1 MTIRYHITL
10 GAKTTVGGV
19 VTTAMPL
26 FSIDDVP
33 VAHEG
38 DKVAC
43 PACKSV
49 GVIQAYGP
57 RLPETTMGRKV
68 ALSGDLC
75 ICGCKPPP
83 RMVHIQT
90 RCYQELA
97 GDWFTG
103 QDSVDAVVA
112 PQVKSDASDP
122 AEESEDEALILIDL
136 DTDQPHRNRPYR
148 LELQDGVIEGTT
160 DGSGATRPLTP
171 REQASFLQWYV
182 DKDTALE

>member
-10 GAKTTVGGV
+10 GARTTAGGI
-19 VTTAMPL
+19 VTTALPF

-38 DKVAC
+38 DKVTC

-49 GVIQAYGP
+49 GVIKANGP

-75 ICGCKPPP
+75 ICGCTPPP
-83 RMVHIQT
+83 RMVHSQT

-97 GDWFTG
+97 GNWSAELDPI
-103 QDSVDAVVA
+103 DSELAPPATVEPDPPADAAVPAPVAAPVPVPEPPQGPGHTPNWHVD
-112 PQVKSDASDP
+112 SDT
-122 AEESEDEALILIDL
+122 LL
-136 DTDQPHRNRPYR
+136 R
-148 LELQDGVIEGTT
+148 
-160 DGSGATRPLTP
+160 
-171 REQASFLQWYV
+171 
-182 DKDTALE
+182 